1 MTCIESL
8 NVYSQS
14 AADYVNGILNG
25 NSINLAVNIQPQYF
39 FKMIKLQRGDMMQA
53 NAEALVNTVNTVGVM
68 GKGIALQFKEAF
80 HNNHKA
86 YVDACKR
93 KELVPGK
100 LLAVWDENLQLGKK
114 LIINFP
120 TKVHWRQPSKYE
132 YIEKGLVALKELLQ
146 KEKIRSIAIP
156 PLGCGNGGLDWSIVK
171 PMIENALSG
180 LDADIL
186 IFEPNDAI
194 KAVLQKQE
202 VKKDIHLTPARA
214 SLLYALFAFESMGE
228 YSSLFA
234 ANKLAYFLQR
244 KGQKL
249 NLDFKPHRYG
259 PYAIGVEKVLYHL
272 NGVYLKGMEQGNVK
286 PFEALKLNYDKW
298 QEVTDY
304 VNNKLDFEDS
314 QRVKSLVQFLA
325 GFTSEL
331 SLEILATVDF
341 ILAQNPHYTTD
352 QVMEAISGWNIR
364 KKELFKKEYVEASYA
379 YLNNYKSDLN

>member
-1 MTCIESL
+1 
-8 NVYSQS
+8 
-14 AADYVNGILNG
+14 
-25 NSINLAVNIQPQYF
+25 
-39 FKMIKLQRGDMMQA
+39 MMQA

-86 YVDACKR
+86 YIDACKR
-93 KELVPGK
+93 KALVPGK

-132 YIEKGLVALKELLQ
+132 YIEKGLVALRELLQ
-146 KEKIRSIAIP
+146 KDKIRSIAIP
-156 PLGCGNGGLDWSIVK
+156 PLGCGNGGLEWSIVK

-180 LDADIL
+180 LDAEIL

-194 KAVLQKQE
+194 KAVLQEQE
-202 VKKDIHLTPARA
+202 TNKDVHLTPARA

-249 NLDFKPHRYG
+249 NLDFKPHHYG

-272 NGVYLKGMEQGNVK
+272 NGVYLKGMEQGNAK

-298 QEVTDY
+298 QEVKDY
-304 VNNKLDFEDS
+304 VNNNLDFEDS

-341 ILAQNPHYTTD
+341 ILAQNPGYNID
-352 QVMEAISGWNIR
+352 RVMEALSGWNIR
-364 KKELFKKEYVEASYA
+364 KKELFKREYVEASYT
-379 YLNNYKSDLN
+379 YLNDYKSSFDIKAGVKAQ